1 MFKIKLERIIHE
13 GHPIVGLADQYE
25 QVEKENQG
33 LKVIKKNRLKGVNID
48 TTVQEKFIRYPT
60 DAKLY
65 NRTRSRLVS
74 MGKDCGICAR
84 ATVVFPKNCHHAG
97 QVCQSRA
104 VEEGCRDTRKLR
116 RWLGRVRKYI
126 ERKCTNSMW
135 SVSARARHIRDTNL
149 ASRSKWQVQ
158 AKEAGLWEP

>member
-33 LKVIKKNRLKGVNID
+33 VWCCGAFEETVSASLRLKVIKKNRLKGVNID

-65 NRTRSRLVS
+65 NRTRSS
-74 MGKDCGICAR
+74 
-84 ATVVFPKNCHHAG
+84 
-97 QVCQSRA
+97 
-104 VEEGCRDTRKLR
+104 
-116 RWLGRVRKYI
+116 
-126 ERKCTNSMW
+126 TNSMW